1 MPQIDQRV
9 VLIRHGATEW
19 SVSGQHTGRTDI
31 PLTDAGR
38 AAAKRL
44 GARLAGERFALVLSS
59 PLARAAETC
68 RIAVPG
74 ADRAELTDDLMEWDY
89 GAYEGRRT
97 ADIRQERPGWLL
109 WTDGV
114 PDGETIDEV
123 AARVDRVIA
132 RARDVGGDVALCA
145 HGHVL
150 RVLAARWLAEP
161 PTFGGRLKLDTAAL
175 SILAWDRELPALVLW
190 NDTSHLT
197 DAGDPADP
205 AAR

>member
-1 MPQIDQRV
+1 MSQATPRV

-38 AAAKRL
+38 EAAKRL

-59 PLARAAETC
+59 PLSRAADTC
-68 RIAVPG
+68 QLAVPG
-74 ADRAELTDDLMEWDY
+74 ADRVELVDDLMEWDY
-89 GAYEGRRT
+89 GDYEGLRT
-97 ADIRQERPGWLL
+97 ADIRRDRPGWLL

-114 PDGETIDEV
+114 PNGETAADV

-132 RARDVGGDVALCA
+132 RVRQVDGDVALCA

-150 RVLAARWLAEP
+150 RVLAARWVDQP
-161 PTFGGRLKLDTAAL
+161 PSFGGHLDLDTAAL
-175 SILAWDRELPALVLW
+175 SVLSWERELPAIAHW
-190 NDTSHLT
+190 NDISHL
-197 DAGDPADP
+197 PS
-205 AAR
+205 